1 MQKSIFF
8 KLIIFLSFAMF
19 QPAYADIDSSADQD
33 QGEMSVNINTADVE
47 ELASRLAGI
56 GLLKAG
62 AIVAYREEN
71 GEFESISD
79 LVVVDGIGE
88 KILEANRPLL
98 TVESEPLQT
107 MPLQTIESE

>member
-33 QGEMSVNINTADVE
+33 QGEVSVNINTADAD

-56 GLLKAG
+56 GSSKAG

-71 GEFESISD
+71 GAFESIDD
-79 LVVVDGIGE
+79 LLMVDGIGE
-88 KILEANRPLL
+88 KTLEDNRPLL
-98 TVESEPLQT
+98 TIESE
-107 MPLQTIESE
+107 PLQTIESE